1 MPDEKSVLVITGVER
16 RDELL
21 RQLAALGWR
30 VTPVQE
36 LAAAAGMLR
45 MHRFDIALLLLD
57 SGQPEAAR
65 QFEACLAAGAHCE
78 WVGVFP
84 PGECMHPPWRDHVLT
99 HFFDYHTH
107 PADLKFLCQTVAHAW
122 ERAALR
128 ALAAA
133 DTTCGGDMGMVGDS
147 AALRRLRTE
156 IRKAGPTDAP
166 VLIVGESGTGKE
178 LVARA
183 LHAASRR
190 AKGPLVAVNCGALP
204 PTLIHSELF
213 GHQRGAFSGAVSA
226 RHGLI
231 DEASGGTLF
240 LDEIAELTLDT
251 QATLLR
257 FLQERRIV
265 RVGSV
270 HEVQVDTRV
279 IAASHV
285 DLDAAVEAGSF
296 RDDLFFR
303 LNVLRLDVPP
313 LRDRRE
319 DIPRL
324 ARHVYAQA
332 AAEGAVAARGFHC
345 DAITAMLAYRWPGN
359 VRELFNRVQRAVVMC
374 EHPLI
379 RPEDLGLTGAQSGST
394 GDLQGARTE
403 AEKCAIRDSL
413 ERVSHNVT
421 LAARDLGVS
430 RMTLYRLMAKHSI
443 TPRGA

>member
-1 MPDEKSVLVITGVER
+1 MSDPRSVLVVAGREC
-16 RDELL
+16 DELL
-21 RQLAALGWR
+21 RQLAALGWAA
-30 VTPVQE
+30 TPVE
-36 LAAAAGMLR
+36 DLDVAAGLLR
-45 MHRFDIALLLLD
+45 MRHFDVALLLMEGSD
-57 SGQPEAAR
+57 PAAAH
-65 QFEACLAAGAHCE
+65 QFESCVAVAAHCE

-84 PGECMHPPWRDHVLT
+84 PGECLHAPWRDHVLT
-99 HFFDYHTH
+99 HFFDFHTD
-107 PADLKFLCQTVAHAW
+107 PVDLKFLCQTLDHAW
-122 ERAALR
+122 QRAALR
-128 ALAAA
+128 ALAAG
-133 DTTCGGDMGMVGDS
+133 DTSSGGDMGMVGDS
-147 AALRRLRTE
+147 PALRRLRTE
-156 IRKAGPTDAP
+156 IRKAGSTDAP
-166 VLIVGESGTGKE
+166 VLIAGESGTGKE

-190 AKGPLVAVNCGALP
+190 AKGPFVAVNCGALP

-213 GHQRGAFSGAVSA
+213 GHQRGAFSGATSA

-231 DEASGGTLF
+231 EEAGGGTLF
-240 LDEIAELTLDT
+240 LDEIAELPLDT

-270 HEVQVDTRV
+270 HEVVVDTRV
-279 IAASHV
+279 IAASHI
-285 DLDAAVEAGSF
+285 DLEAAVEAGAF

-303 LNVLRLDVPP
+303 LNVLHLGVPP
-313 LRDRRE
+313 LRERRE

-332 AAEGAVAARGFHC
+332 AAENPVVARGFHS
-345 DAITAMLAYRWPGN
+345 DAIAAMLAYRWPGN
-359 VRELFNRVQRAVVMC
+359 VRELYNRVQRAVVMC
-374 EHPLI
+374 ERPLI
-379 RPEDLGLTGAQSGST
+379 RAEDLGLTGAQCGAA
-394 GDLQGARTE
+394 GDLQLARTE

>member
-1 MPDEKSVLVITGVER
+1 MSDPRSVLVVAGREC
-16 RDELL
+16 DELL
-21 RQLAALGWR
+21 RELAGLGWAA
-30 VTPVQE
+30 TPVE
-36 LAAAAGMLR
+36 DLDVAAGLLR
-45 MHRFDIALLLLD
+45 MRHFDVGLLLMEGSD
-57 SGQPEAAR
+57 PATAR
-65 QFEACLAAGAHCE
+65 QFDSCVAAAAHCE

-84 PGECMHPPWRDHVLT
+84 PGECLHAPWRDHVLT
-99 HFFDYHTH
+99 HFFDFHTD
-107 PADLKFLCQTVAHAW
+107 PADLKFLCQTLDHAW
-122 ERAALR
+122 QRAALR
-128 ALAAA
+128 ALAAG
-133 DTTCGGDMGMVGDS
+133 DTRSGGDMGMVGDS
-147 AALRRLRTE
+147 PALRRLRTE

-166 VLIVGESGTGKE
+166 VLIAGESGTGKE

-190 AKGPLVAVNCGALP
+190 AKGPFVAVNCGALP

-213 GHQRGAFSGAVSA
+213 GHQRGAFSGATSA
-226 RHGLI
+226 RRGLI
-231 DEASGGTLF
+231 EEAGGGSLF
-240 LDEIAELTLDT
+240 LDEIAELPLDT

-270 HEVQVDTRV
+270 HEVVVDTRV
-279 IAASHV
+279 IAASHI
-285 DLDAAVEAGSF
+285 DLEAAVEAGAF

-303 LNVLRLDVPP
+303 LNVLHLGVPP
-313 LRDRRE
+313 LRERRE
-319 DIPRL
+319 DIPLL

-332 AAEGAVAARGFHC
+332 AAENPVVARGFHS
-345 DAITAMLAYRWPGN
+345 DAIAAMLAYRWPGN
-359 VRELFNRVQRAVVMC
+359 VRELYNRVQRAVVMC
-374 EHPLI
+374 ERPLI
-379 RPEDLGLTGAQSGST
+379 RAEDLGLTGAQCGAA
-394 GDLQGARTE
+394 GDLQEARTE